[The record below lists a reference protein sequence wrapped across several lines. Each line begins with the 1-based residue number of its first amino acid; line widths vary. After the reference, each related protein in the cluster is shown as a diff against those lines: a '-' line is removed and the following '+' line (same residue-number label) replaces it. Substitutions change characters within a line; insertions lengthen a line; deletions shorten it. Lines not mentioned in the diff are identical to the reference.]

1 MILMLKNI
9 LAKLSIDNIMLFS
22 LEFMD
27 DFYAEKNVSF
37 VTKRQFV
44 FMSNVVFRNK

>member
-27 DFYAEKNVSF
+27 DFYAEKNVS
-37 VTKRQFV
+37 VLLQ
-44 FMSNVVFRNK
+44 NVSSFS